1 MDGKSSLVENRS
13 RTFAVLALCLIVF
26 VVMRTWFW
34 QPTETQEAV
43 EIPPF
48 SFDLNIATQQELDLI
63 PGVGE
68 KMAAD
73 IIALRD
79 AMGGFSSV
87 QDLQKI
93 RGIKNAKL
101 AAISPYVFV
110 ETR

>member
-1 MDGKSSLVENRS
+1 MDAKSGLVENRS
-13 RTFAVLALCLIVF
+13 RTFAVLAFCLTGF
-26 VVMRTWFW
+26 VAVRAWSW
-34 QPTETQEAV
+34 QRTETRETV

-48 SFDLNIATQQELDLI
+48 SFDLNTATLEELDLI

-73 IIALRD
+73 IIALREV
-79 AMGGFSSV
+79 MGSFRTV
-87 QDLQKI
+87 EDLQRI

-101 AAISPYVFV
+101 SAISPYVFI